1 MTLKEKIEFLEEIM
15 DVDEGTLEED
25 TVLADVEEWDSLSTL
40 AFMAE
45 MKKRYDMKL
54 TVDTIKGFQ
63 TVADI
68 CRCIPDQEG
77 K

>member
-15 DVDEGTLEED
+15 DVDEGTLTED

-40 AFMAE
+40 SLIAE
-45 MKKRYDMKL
+45 MKKRYDLKL
-54 TVDTIKGFQ
+54 TASTIKEFQ

-68 CRCIPDQEG
+68 CEYIPS
-77 K
+77 